1 MRTAEKLLAGHSRG
15 RSCVCH
21 QLDQGREV
29 ANALGEEKISYG
41 LNFRCNLTVDVPGLR
56 GLVWVPAFSAAALG
70 VVSALGE
77 GGGVGRGSGVQSSR
91 LAPMSPAGRSQA
103 RWAQALQ
110 GVLEPAPASGWGR
123 VLSKAFSQ
131 ALGQGASWLGGG

>member
-70 VVSALGE
+70 SDEPSWEKSGAV
-77 GGGVGRGSGVQSSR
+77 GSGAAGCAGAGSR
-91 LAPMSPAGRSQA
+91 LG
-103 RWAQALQ
+103 
-110 GVLEPAPASGWGR
+110 
-123 VLSKAFSQ
+123 
-131 ALGQGASWLGGG
+131 LGQGAQQSLFPSAW